1 MATRRGTF
9 FLGTRS
15 ATSSNAGVN
24 IRNNRATI
32 VSRVR
37 SALSRQAA
45 SPSRG
50 RTSGS

>member
-9 FLGTRS
+9 LLGTRS

-37 SALSRQAA
+37 SGSRQAA